1 MSHPLPKKRIQ
12 SKCGF
17 SFLYFFLI
25 KKSTFIIFLILTLKL
40 TLMKQTPMVARFG
53 DTHRTTRERIM
64 NGRVRR
70 EYLQRLSK
78 NLTNQELGLN
88 YVTDEAEDHDSASSP
103 PPPYYRGG
111 DNDSKRN
118 REPLV
123 HTEYMAKY
131 NRTLQAVR
139 GNNNKKNSYKLKRR
153 KIAPSLRKKK
163 NNLCVVSS
171 PYFPMEA
178 SDNDNDESEEEIVM
192 SSSTTSVLGGS
203 GDSSTNTSTKRSLG
217 RQAASR
223 YPKYGLLD
231 LSSSSS
237 SSPIGLK
244 LGQSSFDVPSIKK
257 LPGDIPRE
265 DGFDSEDEAEDEG
278 PFGDEWQRKEF
289 ARQKLLEED
298 DNYRFIYLL
307 AGNVNTSVIKLYDE
321 DRLEDMILRRM
332 NVRRQMQTI
341 RKIQEIKIPRLLNEM
356 QQLEMFLEV
365 IKTHMTTFEEHRELL
380 KEANE
385 ILQHVT
391 ETRKEI
397 DAASDDLFI
406 LNEVQNLLFK
416 TERILRTAT
425 WMKDLKKLKL
435 AKTVMKS
442 EIQNCVNF
450 LFDITKATNR
460 QREIQKKLILAAQT
474 PVTLLRAL
482 FVCLSHFVAYLWT
495 KVQKRNHD
503 IPDHLNQNSV
513 MQQWIEIVETPLL
526 FDDAAANKIGLN
538 LSAGNAYSD
547 LLTSLR
553 GIWISYWVPKPEEEE
568 EEEEEEEPE
577 EPEQEILVPEW
588 PEVSNKMR
596 REITH
601 EFSRW
606 SKKLENHVTELKKAR
621 ELLQRDVR
629 TVAQDLGDLITPIIP
644 PQSLDDW
651 ETELRHWASD
661 LEEGSRLTKD
671 QQHKV
676 QQKLQA
682 VTKAITAMEIIQ
694 PPRVK
699 YQHRKS
705 WALSPQH
712 SGHVPLDA
720 KVVAAIEAAI
730 DVMRDV
736 KNELRG
742 ARADY
747 IRNVLQAGANMLQH
761 SPLSRAA
768 FAKLVASRMAMQEE
782 YFPSTW
788 TRKEQMGRIRIQ
800 AASALRSLSNLRWT
814 GSKLVDRQAGGGAY
828 YNRIMMQPP
837 TSMWGTTVPNH
848 IPW

>member
-1 MSHPLPKKRIQ
+1 
-12 SKCGF
+12 
-17 SFLYFFLI
+17 
-25 KKSTFIIFLILTLKL
+25 
-40 TLMKQTPMVARFG
+40 
-53 DTHRTTRERIM
+53 M

-70 EYLQRLSK
+70 EYIQRLSK
-78 NLTNQELGLN
+78 NLSNQELGLK
-88 YVTDEAEDHDSASSP
+88 YVTEEEEEEEYAYNSSSP
-103 PPPYYRGG
+103 PLSLSSTSSQSSSSSSLYYRG
-111 DNDSKRN
+111 DNNSKHGN

-131 NRTLQAVR
+131 NQTLRAVR
-139 GNNNKKNSYKLKRR
+139 GNNKKNSYKIKRR
-153 KIAPSLRKKK
+153 KIAPSLQKKK
-163 NNLCVVSS
+163 NNFRVISS
-171 PYFPMEA
+171 PYFPIEA
-178 SDNDNDESEEEIVM
+178 SDDDDDDEEEMTM
-192 SSSTTSVLGGS
+192 SSSTSVFG
-203 GDSSTNTSTKRSLG
+203 NANNKRSLG

-231 LSSSSS
+231 LSSSSTAAP
-237 SSPIGLK
+237 PIGVE
-244 LGQSSFDVPSIKK
+244 LGDSSFNVPAIRRLRKYG
-257 LPGDIPRE
+257 PIPQE
-265 DGFDSEDEAEDEG
+265 DGYDSDDGVDGG

-289 ARQKLLEED
+289 LRQELLEKD
-298 DNYRFIYLL
+298 KNYRFIYLL

-341 RKIQEIKIPRLLNEM
+341 RKIQETRIPRLQNDM

-365 IKTHMTTFEEHRELL
+365 IKNHMATFEEHRELL

-385 ILQHVT
+385 VLQRVT

-397 DAASDDLFI
+397 DEASDDFLI
-406 LNEVQNLLFK
+406 LHEVQDLLFK
-416 TERILRTAT
+416 TERTLRDAI
-425 WMKDLKKLKL
+425 WMKHLKKLDL
-435 AKTVMKS
+435 SKTVMRS

-450 LFDITKATNR
+450 LFDMTKATNR
-460 QREIQKKLILAAQT
+460 QRKIQKKLIRAPQT
-474 PVTLLRAL
+474 PGTLLRAL

-503 IPDHLNQNSV
+503 VPNHLDQDSV
-513 MQQWIEIVETPLL
+513 MRQWIEIVENPLL
-526 FDDAAANKIGLN
+526 FDDDVANKIGLK
-538 LSAGNAYSD
+538 LSGGNAYSK
-547 LLTSLR
+547 LLSSLR
-553 GIWISYWVPKPEEEE
+553 GIWISYWIPEPSEEEEGEEEEGEEEE
-568 EEEEEEEPE
+568 EATEEIP
-577 EPEQEILVPEW
+577 VPAW
-588 PEVSNKMR
+588 PVISNKMR

-694 PPRVK
+694 PPRIK
-699 YQHRKS
+699 YQHRKG

-736 KNELRG
+736 KNELSG
-742 ARADY
+742 ARANY

-814 GSKLVDRQAGGGAY
+814 GSKFVDRQAGGGAY
-828 YNRIMMQPP
+828 YNRVLMQPT
-837 TSMWGTTVPNH
+837 TSMWGTTVPH
-848 IPW
+848 HTPW